1 MKLRF
6 QYITKMYQL
15 GFDLQND
22 ARKIFNNKD
31 KYINIP
37 ISDSISQLENDL
49 DFLNKV
55 YNILFDIY
63 MDLMY
68 YGEHTSYY
76 DNFAETYNETELL
89 IDSGYVLF
97 DLDDFYVSTIDGKA
111 KRNWLYDSE
120 IISMKDSVVKQKNKI
135 KDKINEI
142 NVKVGISIALL
153 R

>member
-1 MKLRF
+1 
-6 QYITKMYQL
+6 MYQL
-15 GFDLQND
+15 GFHLQND
-22 ARKIFNNKD
+22 ARNIFNNKD

-37 ISDSISQLENDL
+37 ISDSISQLEIDL

-55 YNILFDIY
+55 YNTLFHIH

-68 YGEHTSYY
+68 YGEYKSYY

-97 DLDDFYVSTIDGKA
+97 DLDVFYVSTIDGKA
-111 KRNWLYDSE
+111 ERNWLYDSE
-120 IISMKDSVVKQKNKI
+120 IISMLDSVVKQIKKI

>member
-1 MKLRF
+1 
-6 QYITKMYQL
+6 MYQL

-22 ARKIFNNKD
+22 ASKIFNDKD

-37 ISDSISQLENDL
+37 ISDSISQLEYDL
-49 DFLNKV
+49 KFLNKV

-63 MDLMY
+63 MDLIY
-68 YGEHTSYY
+68 YGKHKSYY
-76 DNFAETYNETELL
+76 DNFAVTYNETELL

-97 DLDDFYVSTIDGKA
+97 DLDDLYVSTIDGKA

-135 KDKINEI
+135 KDRINEI

>member
-1 MKLRF
+1 
-6 QYITKMYQL
+6 MYQL

-22 ARKIFNNKD
+22 ARKIFNEKD
-31 KYINIP
+31 KYINIL
-37 ISDSISQLENDL
+37 ISDSIYQLENDL
-49 DFLNKV
+49 FFLNKV

-68 YGEHTSYY
+68 CGEHTAYY
-76 DNFAETYNETELL
+76 DNFAETYSETELL

-97 DLDDFYVSTIDGKA
+97 DLDDFYVSTVDGKA

-120 IISMKDSVVKQKNKI
+120 IISMKDSVLKQKNKI

-142 NVKVGISIALL
+142 NVKVGISIAIL

>member
-1 MKLRF
+1 
-6 QYITKMYQL
+6 MYQL

-22 ARKIFNNKD
+22 ARKIFNDKD

-37 ISDSISQLENDL
+37 ISNSISQLENDL
-49 DFLNKV
+49 FFLNKV

-68 YGEHTSYY
+68 CGEHTAYC
-76 DNFAETYNETELL
+76 DNFAETYSETELL

-97 DLDDFYVSTIDGKA
+97 DLDDFYVSTVDGKA

-120 IISMKDSVVKQKNKI
+120 IISMKDSVLKQKNKI

-142 NVKVGISIALL
+142 NIKVGISIAIL

>member
-1 MKLRF
+1 
-6 QYITKMYQL
+6 MYQL

-22 ARKIFNNKD
+22 ARKIFNEKD
-31 KYINIP
+31 KYINFP
-37 ISDSISQLENDL
+37 ISDSIYQLENDL
-49 DFLNKV
+49 NFLNKV

-68 YGEHTSYY
+68 CGEHTSYY
-76 DNFAETYNETELL
+76 DNFAETYSETELL

-97 DLDDFYVSTIDGKA
+97 DLDDFYVSTVDGKA

-120 IISMKDSVVKQKNKI
+120 IISMKDNVVEQKNKI

>member
-1 MKLRF
+1 
-6 QYITKMYQL
+6 MYQL

-22 ARKIFNNKD
+22 ASKIFNDKD

-37 ISDSISQLENDL
+37 ISNSISQLENDL
-49 DFLNKV
+49 KFLNKV
-55 YNILFDIY
+55 YNVLFDIY

-68 YGEHTSYY
+68 YGEYTSYY

-97 DLDDFYVSTIDGKA
+97 DLDDFYVSTVDGNA

-120 IISMKDSVVKQKNKI
+120 IISMKDSVVKQQNKI
-135 KDKINEI
+135 KYKINEI

>member
-1 MKLRF
+1 
-6 QYITKMYQL
+6 MYQL

-22 ARKIFNNKD
+22 ARKIFNEKD
-31 KYINIP
+31 KYINIL
-37 ISDSISQLENDL
+37 ISDSIYQLENDL
-49 DFLNKV
+49 FFLNKV

-68 YGEHTSYY
+68 CGEHTAYY
-76 DNFAETYNETELL
+76 DNFAETYSETELL

-97 DLDDFYVSTIDGKA
+97 DLDDFYVSTVDGKA

-120 IISMKDSVVKQKNKI
+120 IISMKDSVLKQKNKI

-142 NVKVGISIALL
+142 NIKVGISIAIL